1 MSTPVQSLH
10 LQSSMLVFRYLP
22 APRALRRIMNTLFWP
37 VTKIKKLYVRRQ
49 TAPPR
54 QLKLGK
60 RSHLIS
66 QSTAGKA
73 EKTVFQVNSELL
85 TKLPFELRQL
95 IWKECLGGMT
105 LHLKIANRRLRSQ
118 CCTENVLPDTCW
130 EFFGLQVKDKESKR
144 PNKRQLLSIL
154 LTCRQVLIVPI
165 LIFSATCANLRPDI
179 RRPTNTCTPKIYS
192 IASSLNPCCTFLE
205 SFFHS
210 ASLPFGHS
218 TSSGTLKN
226 HHWPESVP
234 KSIFTYVTTRTSGQ
248 SCGRISQ

>member
-22 APRALRRIMNTLFWP
+22 APRALRRIMNNLFWP

-60 RSHLIS
+60 RSHSIS
-66 QSTAGKA
+66 LSTAGKA
-73 EKTVFQVNSELL
+73 EKTVFQANSELL

-118 CCTENVLPDTCW
+118 CCIEDVQPDTCW

-144 PNKRQLLSIL
+144 LNKRQLLSIL
-154 LTCRQVLIVPI
+154 LTCRQV
-165 LIFSATCANLRPDI
+165 
-179 RRPTNTCTPKIYS
+179 
-192 IASSLNPCCTFLE
+192 
-205 SFFHS
+205 
-210 ASLPFGHS
+210 
-218 TSSGTLKN
+218 
-226 HHWPESVP
+226 
-234 KSIFTYVTTRTSGQ
+234 
-248 SCGRISQ
+248 